1 MKSSTKKQSGDK
13 PRPDPEVDAL
23 VARLERA
30 AERLNEAAQRGTRR
44 IEALEE
50 RLGAIEAGIES
61 WGPTLLS
68 EPTTFHGENGV
79 TPEAALREVTLGY
92 AKVKKDKW
100 GIAVRD
106 VVKASSGRLL
116 SENVSL
122 LLRAERN
129 LRLLALPHLTSLTRQ
144 LVEAV
149 EAQAAGLEDAGET
162 RDEEAAEEEGE
173 LAAHAAN

>member
-23 VARLERA
+23 FARLERA
-30 AERLNEAAQRGTRR
+30 TERLNGAAQRGTRR

-50 RLGAIEAGIES
+50 RLAAVEPGVEA

-68 EPTTFHGENGV
+68 EPATFQGEDGA
-79 TPEAALREVTLGY
+79 PAAALREVTLGY

-129 LRLLALPHLTSLTRQ
+129 LRLLSLPHLTSLTRQ

-149 EAQAAGLEDAGET
+149 EAQTAGFEDDA
-162 RDEEAAEEEGE
+162 DDAEAA
-173 LAAHAAN
+173 AADGDPSGHGSD